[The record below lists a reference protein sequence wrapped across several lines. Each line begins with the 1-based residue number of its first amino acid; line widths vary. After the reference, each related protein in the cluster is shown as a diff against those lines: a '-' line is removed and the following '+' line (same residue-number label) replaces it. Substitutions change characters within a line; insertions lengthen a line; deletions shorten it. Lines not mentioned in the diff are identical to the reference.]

1 MENKTKDI
9 PPNKLQK
16 DTFETIW
23 KTINIIILF
32 IQLYCIPGFLSFREI
47 AAEQKIHFV
56 RSEAWYWAAGSCVV
70 YGVLVQ

>member
-9 PPNKLQK
+9 PANKPQK

-47 AAEQKIHFV
+47 AA
-56 RSEAWYWAAGSCVV
+56 
-70 YGVLVQ
+70 